1 MPSGA
6 LKVLALF
13 APEELEALEALEELE
28 PFELALVPVFELPR
42 EVGVKTLLASAL
54 DMGLVQAFKR

>member
-28 PFELALVPVFELPR
+28 PFELALVPVFELP
-42 EVGVKTLLASAL
+42 
-54 DMGLVQAFKR
+54 